1 MNDEKNRNGK
11 EIQVNIKVE
20 EEIAEGVYS
29 NLAKISHGIDEFT
42 LDFIYIN
49 IDPPFGKLRSRI
61 ILTPQHAKRLSIALN
76 QHIEKYEMNFGEIK
90 ISQDGPDGFN
100 YIQ

>member
-1 MNDEKNRNGK
+1 MNDEKKGNDR

-20 EEIAEGVYS
+20 DEVAQGIYS
-29 NLAKISHGIDEFT
+29 NLAKISHSSDEFT
-42 LDFIYIN
+42 VDFIYIN
-49 IDPPFGKLRSRI
+49 IDPPFGKLQSRV
-61 ILTPQHAKRLSIALN
+61 ILTPQHAKRLSIALS

-90 ISQDGPDGFN
+90 ISQNGPDGFN